1 MIHKTTKFR
10 YESIRDTFKKYSHT
24 CIYNQTNHDAISR
37 YDMYC
42 WAHIDSST
50 AQTPSY
56 INREN
61 QHKMTLTE
69 NKMMFYNNLFS
80 TQEQQILKIWLEK
93 ILAGVNKLQYN
104 YKTN

>member
-10 YESIRDTFKKYSHT
+10 YETIRDPFKLYSHR
-24 CIYNQTNHDAISR
+24 YNRTNHEAIRR

-42 WAHIDSST
+42 RAHIDSSS

-56 INREN
+56 INRVN

-69 NKMMFYNNLFS
+69 NKRMIYNNLFS

-93 ILAGVNKLQYN
+93 F
-104 YKTN
+104 